1 MSFWNNSPGLSLDLV
16 VPVCLHSPSST
27 TSCVVMSDEKSGSR
41 RSEALDYHEFP
52 RPGKTE
58 VVPTKPLASQRDL
71 SLAYSPG
78 VAEPCREIVA
88 DPRAAWR
95 YTNRQNLVGIVT
107 NGTAT
112 LGLGNTGPLAAKPVM
127 EGKAVLFKSLADI
140 DAFDIELDLEDP
152 KAFAAC
158 VKAMEPTFGGI
169 NLEDIAAPHC
179 FSIEEELRESM
190 EIPVF
195 HDDQHG
201 TAIITGAA
209 LLNALRLQKKSI
221 DEINVVFIGAGAAA
235 IACARLYE
243 SLGVRRERITVVDVF
258 GVVYQGRT
266 EEMDKYKAYF
276 AQDTPKRTLAEAL
289 NGADVMVGLA
299 AGGIV
304 SKEMVQSMADRPI
317 VFALANP
324 DPEIPY
330 PDVMEA
336 RQDAIVATGRSDYP
350 NQVNNVLGFP
360 FIFRGALDVGARRI
374 TESMKL
380 AACHAIADLA
390 REDVPESVA
399 EAYEE
404 AHISFG
410 PDYII
415 PKPFDPRALLR
426 LAPAVAQAAMDEG
439 VARNK
444 IDLGEYKERL
454 ERLQG
459 ISKALIRKM
468 IHVARKDR
476 KRIVFP
482 EGTEDKI
489 IKAAQILVDEEI
501 ATPVLLGPVEEIKR
515 RAAELEISL
524 EGVDLVDNVKDPA
537 FLDLAQAYY
546 VRRQRKGVTWADAV
560 SHVRRR
566 ETYGML
572 MVEQGLADGVVSG
585 VTKPYRESLQP
596 ALEIIGVEKGRTR
609 AAGMHIVVTRRGPY
623 LFADTTVNIQP
634 NAETLAEVAIATAD
648 MARML
653 DITPRIA
660 MLSYSN
666 FGTSRHEDASR
677 VARATEIVK
686 LTRPDLNID
695 GEMQVEFAANADLRA
710 EKFQFSS
717 LDGDANVFI
726 FPDLNSGNIG
736 YKLLH
741 QLGNSEVI
749 GPILLGMRR
758 PVNVLQLASSVNAI
772 VNLTVVTCLRAQQ
785 LDLEEESS

>member
-1 MSFWNNSPGLSLDLV
+1 MSTEDKNA
-16 VPVCLHSPSST
+16 
-27 TSCVVMSDEKSGSR
+27 SR
-41 RSEALDYHEFP
+41 RQEALDYHEFP

-58 VVPTKPLASQRDL
+58 VVPTKPLTSQRDL

-88 DPRAAWR
+88 DPMAALR

-112 LGLGNTGPLAAKPVM
+112 LGLGNTGPLGAKPVM

-169 NLEDIAAPHC
+169 NLEDIAAPDC
-179 FSIEEELRESM
+179 FQIEEELRESM

-209 LLNALRLQKKSI
+209 LLNALRLQDKKI
-221 DEINVVFIGAGAAA
+221 HKVRVVFIGAGAAA

-243 SLGVRRERITVVDVF
+243 SLGVLLENITVVDIH
-258 GVVYQGRT
+258 GVVYKGRT
-266 EEMDKYKAYF
+266 VDMDKYKAYF
-276 AQDTPKRTLAEAL
+276 AQDTPQRTLAEAL
-289 NGADVMVGLA
+289 DGADVMVGLS

-304 SKEMVQSMADRPI
+304 SQKMVLSMAERPI

-324 DPEIPY
+324 DPEITY
-330 PDVMEA
+330 PDVIA
-336 RQDAIVATGRSDYP
+336 VRDDVIIATGRSDFP

-390 REDVPESVA
+390 REDVPEAVA
-399 EAYEE
+399 EAYNET
-404 AHISFG
+404 HISFG

-426 LAPAVAQAAMDEG
+426 LAPAVAEAAMKEG
-439 VARNK
+439 VARTT
-444 IDLGEYKERL
+444 IDLDEYRERL

-459 ISKALIRKM
+459 ISKALIRQM
-468 IHVARKDR
+468 IHLARRDR

-489 IKAAQILVDEEI
+489 LKAAQILVDEDI
-501 ATPVLLGPVEEIKR
+501 ATPILLGPEESIRR
-515 RAAELEISL
+515 RAQQLEISL
-524 EGVDLVDNVKDPA
+524 DGIEILDNVADPRFEEMA
-537 FLDLAQAYY
+537 RAYY
-546 VRRQRKGVTWADAV
+546 ELRQRKGVTWADAV

-572 MVEQGLADGVVSG
+572 LVQQGRADGVVCG
-585 VTKPYRESLQP
+585 VTKPYRESLKP
-596 ALEIIGVEKGRTR
+596 ALEIIGVQEGVAH

-623 LFADTTVNIQP
+623 LFADTTVNIRP
-634 NAETLAEVAIATAD
+634 DPETLAEIAIATAD
-648 MARML
+648 IAKIL
-653 DITPRIA
+653 DIPPRIA

-666 FGTSRHEDASR
+666 FGTSRHDDAAR
-677 VARATEIVK
+677 VARATALVK
-686 LTRPDLNID
+686 ERRPELNID
-695 GEMQVEFAANADLRA
+695 GEMQVEFAANAALRE
-710 EKFQFSS
+710 EKFGFSS
-717 LDGDANVFI
+717 LKGDANVFI

-736 YKLLH
+736 YKLID
-741 QLGNSEVI
+741 QLGNGEVI
-749 GPILLGMRR
+749 GPVLLGMKR
-758 PVNVLQLASSVNAI
+758 PVNVLQLACSVSAI

-785 LDLEEESS
+785 LEHHSNE

>member
-1 MSFWNNSPGLSLDLV
+1 MSE
-16 VPVCLHSPSST
+16 
-27 TSCVVMSDEKSGSR
+27 EKTDPR
-41 RSEALDYHEFP
+41 RSEALDYHAFP

-58 VVPTKPLASQRDL
+58 VVPTKPLTSQRDL
-71 SLAYSPG
+71 ALAYSPG
-78 VAEPCREIVA
+78 VAAPCVEIVA
-88 DPRAAWR
+88 DPMNALR

-112 LGLGNTGPLAAKPVM
+112 LGLGNTGALGAKPVM

-152 KAFAAC
+152 KAFATC
-158 VKAMEPTFGGI
+158 VRAMEPTFGGI

-179 FSIEEELRESM
+179 FEIEEELRKVM

-209 LLNALRLQKKSI
+209 LLNALRLQDKSI
-221 DEINVVFIGAGAAA
+221 EDIDVVFIGAGAAA
-235 IACARLYE
+235 IACARLYV
-243 SLGVRRERITVVDVF
+243 SLGVPRERLTMVDIH
-258 GVVYQGRT
+258 GVVFEGRT
-266 EEMDKYKAYF
+266 SDMDKYKGFF
-276 AQDTPKRTLAEAL
+276 ARKTDKRTLAQAL
-289 NGADVMVGLA
+289 EGADVMVGLS

-304 SKEMVQSMADRPI
+304 SKKMVQSMADRPI

-324 DPEIPY
+324 DPEIAY
-330 PDVMEA
+330 PDVMAA

-380 AACHAIADLA
+380 AACHAIAELA
-390 REDVPESVA
+390 REEVPEAVA
-399 EAYEE
+399 EAYNET
-404 AHISFG
+404 HISFG

-426 LAPAVAQAAMDEG
+426 LAPAVAKAAMNEG
-439 VARNK
+439 VARLDINL
-444 IDLGEYKERL
+444 DDYRDRL

-459 ISKALIRKM
+459 ISKALIRQM
-468 IHVARKDR
+468 IHMARRDR
-476 KRIVFP
+476 QRIVFP

-489 IKAAQILVDEEI
+489 LKAAQILVDEEI
-501 ATPVLLGPVEEIKR
+501 ATPILLGPKEVIRERATALELSLDGIEIVDHETDPRFEE
-515 RAAELEISL
+515 
-524 EGVDLVDNVKDPA
+524 
-537 FLDLAQAYY
+537 LAKAYY
-546 VRRQRKGVTWADAV
+546 ELRQRKGVTWADAL
-560 SHVRRR
+560 SHTRRR

-572 MVEQGLADGVVSG
+572 MVQQGYADGVVSG

-596 ALEIIGVEKGRTR
+596 ALEIIGVQDGVAHASGT
-609 AAGMHIVVTRRGPY
+609 HIVVTRRGPY

-634 NAETLAEVAIATAD
+634 DAETLAEIAIATAE
-648 MARML
+648 MAKVL

-666 FGTSRHEDASR
+666 FGTSRHPAAAR
-677 VARATEIVK
+677 VAAATRLVK
-686 LTRPDLNID
+686 ERRPDLNID
-695 GEMQVEFAANADLRA
+695 GEMQLEFAANASLRN
-710 EKFQFSS
+710 EKFGFSS
-717 LDGDANVFI
+717 LEGDANVFI
-726 FPDLNSGNIG
+726 FPDLNAGNIG
-736 YKLLH
+736 YKLLN

-749 GPILLGMRR
+749 GPVLLGMKR
-758 PVNVLQLASSVNAI
+758 PVNVLQLSCSVSAI
-772 VNLTVVTCLRAQQ
+772 VNLTVVTCLRAQRN
-785 LDLEEESS
+785 